1 MQILTETNVMRL
13 FLHSK
18 RMMNSTENTSNKEKQ
33 KKLNLKINRPQKK
46 TKESF
51 TQKNEQTNIT
61 NRQWQLYS
69 KEKATQIYEAN
80 SANKILQKTN
90 QIISL
95 KTQYQ
100 TLVVAIVRAK
110 TQLLRYL
117 QNEIK
122 ILKKEIESIKIIV

>member
-1 MQILTETNVMRL
+1 
-13 FLHSK
+13 
-18 RMMNSTENTSNKEKQ
+18 MNSTENTSNKEKQ

-80 SANKILQKTN
+80 SA
-90 QIISL
+90 
-95 KTQYQ
+95 
-100 TLVVAIVRAK
+100 
-110 TQLLRYL
+110 
-117 QNEIK
+117 
-122 ILKKEIESIKIIV
+122 KKSCRKPTK